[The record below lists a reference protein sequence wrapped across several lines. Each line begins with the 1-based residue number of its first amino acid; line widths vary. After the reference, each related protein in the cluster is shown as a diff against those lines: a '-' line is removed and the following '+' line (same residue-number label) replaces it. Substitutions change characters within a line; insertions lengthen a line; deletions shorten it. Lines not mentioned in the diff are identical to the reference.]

1 MTSFRNLI
9 REGGLFLKISMSKLF
24 RFCLLFFVAGGIGAT
39 AVFAQSYD
47 RHFRAGNGSFD
58 FNLLQGAMVFQG
70 LDPNGHDSLTVKW
83 LYDSSK
89 SQRTVQTKKF
99 LMQSIDT
106 IVFGGP
112 ADSVAIRIVPKGSSN
127 STAFTLGPSD
137 SSFAGVDSIIMP
149 AINPEGG
156 VSLLTSPQAGI
167 VLQCFPNPAQDNVV
181 IEITLDDS
189 KLLHLSLFDEK
200 GTLVRDLGSQEFEA
214 GTHSLLCPLR
224 DEENRQLPEGTYLFA
239 AQSKEGSTSLKLSH
253 KQ

>member
-1 MTSFRNLI
+1 
-9 REGGLFLKISMSKLF
+9 MSKLF
-24 RFCLLFFVAGGIGAT
+24 RFCFLLFVLWWIGAP

-47 RHFRAGNGSFD
+47 RHFRAGDGSFD
-58 FNLLQGAMVFQG
+58 FNLLQGSMVFQG

-112 ADSVAIRIVPKGSSN
+112 ADSVSVRIVPKGSSN
-127 STAFTLGPSD
+127 STVFTLGSSD
-137 SSFAGVDSIIMP
+137 SSFAGVDSIILP
-149 AINPEGG
+149 AINSEGG
-156 VSLLTSPQAGI
+156 VSLLPSPQAGVI
-167 VLQCFPNPAQDNVV
+167 LQCFPNPAQDNVV
-181 IEITLDDS
+181 IEITVDNS
-189 KLLHLSLFDEK
+189 KSLHLTLFDEK
-200 GTLVRDLGSQEFEA
+200 GTLVRDMGSQEFEA

-224 DEENRQLPEGTYLFA
+224 DDENRPLPDGTYLFTV
-239 AQSKEGSTSLKLSH
+239 QSKEGFTSLKLSH